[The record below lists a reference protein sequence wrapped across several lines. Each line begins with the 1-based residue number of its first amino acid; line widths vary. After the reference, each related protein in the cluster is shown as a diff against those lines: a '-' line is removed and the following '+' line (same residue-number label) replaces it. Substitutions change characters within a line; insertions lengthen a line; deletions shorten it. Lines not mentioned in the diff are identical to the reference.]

1 MTNYS
6 PDRGVV
12 TTNPLYSDSEV
23 FPLLP
28 GEEFVASKSPT
39 FSTGVKRAAS
49 GREVREAY
57 FSNALYEF
65 KITHEFLRNLTGW
78 EELES
83 LIAFFNSRQG
93 KYGFFYYYDPEDP
106 QVSGVGLAVGDSSTR
121 TFQLLRTRGYGGSY
135 ATTEPVYA
143 VWNPQGGVAG
153 VNPLTVTVGG
163 VVQDP
168 STYSVAPWGLLT
180 FNTAPTAGQTVAW
193 SGCPLY
199 VCRFDQDDL
208 ELVQLASLLWSQ
220 SKGLTFVS
228 LKP

>member
-1 MTNYS
+1 MTYYS

-12 TTNPLYSDSEV
+12 TTNPIYNDTEV

-57 FSNALYEF
+57 WSAPLYEF

-78 EELES
+78 QELES
-83 LIAFFNSRQG
+83 LIAFFNGRQG
-93 KYGFFYYYDPEDP
+93 KYGFFYYYDPEDQ
-106 QVSGVGLAVGDSSTR
+106 QVAGIGLGVGNGSQT
-121 TFQLLRTRGYGGSY
+121 TFQLLRTRGVTTPY

-143 VWNPQGGVAG
+143 VWNPSGGVSG
-153 VNPLTVTVGG
+153 VNPLSVSVGG
-163 VVQDP
+163 VVQSP
-168 STYSVAPWGLLT
+168 TTYTISPWGLLT
-180 FNTAPTAGQTVAW
+180 FNTAPANGQTITW
-193 SGCPLY
+193 TGCPLY

-208 ELVQLASLLWSQ
+208 ELVQLASLLWTQ